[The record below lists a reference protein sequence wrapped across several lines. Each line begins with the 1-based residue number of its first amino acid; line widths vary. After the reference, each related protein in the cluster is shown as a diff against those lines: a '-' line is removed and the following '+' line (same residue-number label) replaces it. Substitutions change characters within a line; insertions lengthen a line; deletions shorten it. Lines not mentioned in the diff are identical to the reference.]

1 MLLLHYLAISI
12 VLPKEKIFENI
23 VFKFVLLDR
32 FGMIDSGRS
41 GSGERDIIINIKVKF
56 IMKEGIQVF

>member
-1 MLLLHYLAISI
+1 
-12 VLPKEKIFENI
+12 
-23 VFKFVLLDR
+23 
-32 FGMIDSGRS
+32 MIDSGRS